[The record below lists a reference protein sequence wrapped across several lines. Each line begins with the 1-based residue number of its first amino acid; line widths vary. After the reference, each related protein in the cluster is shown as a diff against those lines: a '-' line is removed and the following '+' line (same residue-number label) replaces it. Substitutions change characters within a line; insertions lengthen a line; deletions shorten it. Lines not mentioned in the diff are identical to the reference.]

1 MHFTAQESRMKIRHS
16 AIAAFAATG
25 LILSAC
31 STDPAP
37 SGGGDEGGGAESG
50 EELSGTVTL
59 LLPNTTTTRFIEHD
73 APAFQAAMKD
83 LAPGVE
89 VKVLNA
95 EGSGE
100 EQLSQ
105 AETAL
110 NEGTTAIVLVAADPA
125 LSGAVLQQAAADN
138 VPVVSYEHE
147 ALDGPV
153 TYQVMFDP
161 FKVGTAQGQYF
172 ADHLPQA
179 AAGPIRLARLKGNS
193 GDNYTNRN
201 EEGQNEILQPLID
214 SGDVEVVCEDY
225 TPGWDPAEAQQLM
238 EQCLTKA
245 QDQVDAVMA
254 MNDGTASGAVA
265 ALEGQGL
272 AGQVPVYGGQDA
284 NLEALRYI
292 LQGQQ
297 AATVFKDY
305 ALEGQTAAELVVAA
319 LTGNEPESDVINGE
333 FDNNSEMVPTAYLD
347 VESIDASN
355 MQTVVDAGLYTK
367 EELCEGLSGV
377 EFCG

>member
-1 MHFTAQESRMKIRHS
+1 MTLRRTAV
-16 AIAAFAATG
+16 ATLAAAG
-25 LILSAC
+25 LVLTAC
-31 STDPAP
+31 STDPEPAAA
-37 SGGGDEGGGAESG
+37 GAAEAGSAQ
-50 EELSGTVTL
+50 ELSGAVTL
-59 LLPNTTTTRFIEHD
+59 LLPNTTTTRFTEHD
-73 APAFQAAMKD
+73 APAFQSAMKE

-89 VKVLNA
+89 VQVLNA

-110 NEGTTAIVLVAADPA
+110 NQGTTAIVLVAADPA

-161 FKVGTAQGQYF
+161 YKVGIAQGEYF
-172 ADHLPQA
+172 AAHLPQA

-214 SGDVEVVCEDY
+214 SGEVEVVCEDY

-265 ALEGQGL
+265 ALKGQGL
-272 AGQVPVYGGQDA
+272 AGTVPVYGGQDA
-284 NLEALRYI
+284 NLEALRFI

-305 ALEGQTAAELVVAA
+305 ALEGQVAAELVVAA
-319 LTGNEPESDVINGE
+319 LTGTEPAAGVINGE
-333 FDNNSEMVPTAYLD
+333 FDNKAEQVPTAYLD
-347 VESIDASN
+347 VQSIDASN
-355 MQTVVDAGLYTK
+355 MQTIIDAGLYTK
-367 EELCEGLSGV
+367 EQLCEGLSGV
-377 EFCG
+377 AFCG

>member
-1 MHFTAQESRMKIRHS
+1 MRFRPATIAAVA
-16 AIAAFAATG
+16 AIAMV
-25 LILSAC
+25 LSAC
-31 STDPAP
+31 STNPET
-37 SGGGDEGGGAESG
+37 SGTAGAAADSADELA
-50 EELSGTVTL
+50 GTVTL
-59 LLPNTTTTRFIEHD
+59 LLPNTTTTRFTQHD
-73 APAFQAAMKD
+73 APAFQAAMTE

-110 NEGTTAIVLVAADPA
+110 NEGTSAMVLVAADPA
-125 LSGAVLQQAAADN
+125 LSGAVLQKAAADN
-138 VPVVSYEHE
+138 VPVISYEHE

-161 FKVGTAQGQYF
+161 YKVGIAQGQYF
-172 ADHLPQA
+172 ADHLPPA
-179 AAGPIRLARLKGNS
+179 AAGAIRLARLKGNS

-201 EEGQNEILQPLID
+201 EEGQNEILAPLID
-214 SGDVEVVCEDY
+214 SGEVEVVCEDY

-238 EQCLTKA
+238 EQCLTKT
-245 QDQVDAVMA
+245 QDRVDAVMA

-265 ALEGQGL
+265 ALQGQGF
-272 AGQVPVYGGQDA
+272 AGKMPVYGGQDA
-284 NLEALRYI
+284 NLEALRFI
-292 LQGQQ
+292 LQGSQ

-305 ALEGQTAAELVVAA
+305 ALEGNTAAQLVVAA
-319 LTGNEPESDVINGE
+319 LTGNEPDAGVINGE
-333 FDNNSEMVPTAYLD
+333 FDNNAEQVPTAYLD
-347 VESIDASN
+347 VQSIDAAN
-355 MQTVVDAGLYTK
+355 IQTIIDAGLYTK
-367 EELCEGLSGV
+367 DELCEGLSGV